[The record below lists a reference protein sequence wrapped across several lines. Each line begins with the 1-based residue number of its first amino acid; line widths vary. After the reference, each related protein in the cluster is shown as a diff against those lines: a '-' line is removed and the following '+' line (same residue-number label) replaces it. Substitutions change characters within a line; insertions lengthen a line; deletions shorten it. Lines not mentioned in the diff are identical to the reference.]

1 MTLMIALMLETT
13 MKIFLFSDNYISG
26 VCVFLTLHEL
36 SRNVLQ
42 SVPTSMEEEKVF
54 EYVHGILVV

>member
-1 MTLMIALMLETT
+1 M
-13 MKIFLFSDNYISG
+13 
-26 VCVFLTLHEL
+26 FLTLHEL
-36 SRNVLQ
+36 SCNVLQ